1 MNLRPRSS
9 TTQLIKLSE
18 RSPSDKPE
26 KKEHRQGWK
35 TGPSS
40 NQRAEKKKMNDPED
54 NIQDLWDTIKRLN
67 SQICHKRG
75 NFDTD

>member
-1 MNLRPRSS
+1 M
-9 TTQLIKLSE
+9 E
-18 RSPSDKPE
+18 D
-26 KKEHRQGWK
+26 
-35 TGPSS
+35 
-40 NQRAEKKKMNDPED
+40 RAEQQSESRKEKMNDPED